1 MLQQE
6 AAGQNSINVEPS
18 NGAMDITTTTLQE
31 FVTMTT
37 ATTNAAIPQPMDQDA
52 LVAIATPPAC
62 LVQAPGQ
69 QPTAPPAVNP
79 QMFASCA
86 MSSAPVN
93 SLGNLNIFYNTV
105 LQIVSH
111 FCHMDTQHVQKS

>member
-37 ATTNAAIPQPMDQDA
+37 ATTNTAIPEPMDQDA
-52 LVAIATPPAC
+52 PVAIATPPAC
-62 LVQAPGQ
+62 SVQAPGQ

-86 MSSAPVN
+86 MSTAPVN

-105 LQIVSH
+105 LQIASH
-111 FCHMDTQHVQKS
+111 FCHIEDEWK